1 MLKVNVGLSRK
12 LSRDYNSTGFS
23 LNLEGEICVSLDD
36 PETLVEKVKEFY
48 DLAEEALNQQIVR
61 YEGES
66 AIASRDEEKPVRPAT
81 KATGTSKTAPV
92 NRMTAPAENGA
103 GQFCSPCLRM
113 ENENSNLVGGA
124 EASIQ
129 VVENWLANDLE
140 QWGITPGMQLGTPY
154 LFILDRE
161 GKVHGLTPQG
171 LGCVL
176 RGYQSPEAVTRYL
189 TLPEHGV
196 SLEQITPAVVQ
207 ATVEGAE
214 ASPETFAAVLSAHLV
229 EASGQQEGDEPFL
242 YGGLFDFSLDVPE
255 SWKSIG
261 VKILTAQKL
270 DFPAAG
276 ISIDWSGPER
286 SFRLARDSLTIS
298 PGVKASVRKWGI
310 SYSASLDG
318 LSFEPDL
325 SSVTFLLTGA
335 PDLTVVLK

>member
-1 MLKVNVGLSRK
+1 MPRWNPGTLLITVFGVWAFVLLLASMACCDEVDAARARLQEIEAARKSEPVLPPVVDPPQPLPDQISRREDPV
-12 LSRDYNSTGFS
+12 LRFDRDRSTT
-23 LNLEGEICVSLDD
+23 LERLPRGVM
-36 PETLVEKVKEFY
+36 VV
-48 DLAEEALNQQIVR
+48 
-61 YEGES
+61 
-66 AIASRDEEKPVRPAT
+66 
-81 KATGTSKTAPV
+81 
-92 NRMTAPAENGA
+92 

-113 ENENSNLVGGA
+113 ENENPNLVGGP
-124 EASIQ
+124 EAPIQ
-129 VVENWLANDLE
+129 IVQNWLANDLE

-154 LFILDRE
+154 LFILDRD

-196 SLEQITPAVVQ
+196 SLETLEPAIVR

-318 LSFEPDL
+318 VSFTPDL

-335 PDLTVVLK
+335 PDLTVVLR